1 MVPSEYTHSKSSSE
15 ESLVSEYL
23 PYAEKHSI
31 VEAQIALLFAGEFAQ
46 AQIASARSVVEPELR
61 EQLPRSADIV
71 QGSVSIDV
79 TNRDTPV
86 QTGPLSSSLAG
97 FELSRTKGN
106 GQPAR
111 VLRLTSNQILV
122 SDMDYEAWETA
133 CPTVVDY
140 INTAL
145 SALPLNGNPV
155 LAIGLRFNDRYTFTG
170 DHQSADAK
178 HLFSASNDYMAG
190 LCFSAGPTWHCN
202 TGWFTSH
209 QAGRVLHNLN
219 IASALIDGA
228 SAATVEHA
236 ATLYVNTPRQSVDA
250 LLSPPTA
257 ATGLRPILDSL
268 HDVNKDILRAV
279 LKPDML
285 AKIGLYE

>member
-1 MVPSEYTHSKSSSE
+1 M
-15 ESLVSEYL
+15 SEYL
-23 PYAEKHSI
+23 PYTGKHSI
-31 VEAQIALLFAGEFAQ
+31 VEAQIALLFAGEFDQ

-61 EQLPRSADIV
+61 DQLPRSADIV
-71 QGSVSIDV
+71 EGSVRIDV

-86 QTGPLSSSLAG
+86 QTGQLSSSLAG
-97 FELSRTKGN
+97 FELSRIKGD
-106 GQPAR
+106 GQPAC
-111 VLRLTSNQILV
+111 VLRLTSNQLLV
-122 SDMDYEAWETA
+122 SVMDYEAWETT
-133 CPTVVDY
+133 CPTVVGY
-140 INTAL
+140 VGAAL

-170 DHQSADAK
+170 DHQSADAG
-178 HLFSASNDYMAG
+178 HLFSNSNDYMAG

-219 IASALIDGA
+219 ITSALIDGS

-250 LLSPPTA
+250 LMSPPTV

-268 HDVNKDILRAV
+268 HDVNKDILRSV

-285 AKIGLYE
+285 AKIGLYQ